1 MSPAHVLEPTYD
13 ALRRRLLSGAWPS
26 GHRLEAARLALEFD
40 VSITPV
46 RDSLNRLTGEQLVAS
61 LPGEGFHVPRH
72 DETDLCAML
81 DWHHALIRLALEWP
95 GAQEREMLL
104 PKGYNGI
111 ATRTA
116 LLFAA
121 AAGVSENGEVEAAL
135 SSITARLNRY
145 RLRENEVI
153 TNAAEE
159 LDAIEGRVRADDRAE
174 LFRLMEDYHRRR
186 RDVASRLVRLTY

>member
-1 MSPAHVLEPTYD
+1 
-13 ALRRRLLSGAWPS
+13 
-26 GHRLEAARLALEFD
+26 
-40 VSITPV
+40 
-46 RDSLNRLTGEQLVAS
+46 
-61 LPGEGFHVPRH
+61 
-72 DETDLCAML
+72 
-81 DWHHALIRLALEWP
+81 
-95 GAQEREMLL
+95 MLL

-153 TNAAEE
+153 ANAAEE